1 VFGKKAMKRPA
12 QALKAKFE
20 KLGVDDVDFSVE
32 DELDGQSNPR
42 LAPLVLFH
50 EIWKGA
56 LRKGDTGWLRATIEH
71 FENRK
76 NLSGIAAAMWP
87 EEDDFL
93 KALLAVRDSGV
104 DLEHITTI
112 ARRAQEHL
120 LHHVAYTLSDP
131 YSDEELF
138 KDVTWAVFETDE
150 DDKPVRQMNC
160 LHEYYGLVDPDR
172 ERG

>member
-1 VFGKKAMKRPA
+1 VFGRKTIKRSA
-12 QALKAKFE
+12 SDLKAKFE
-20 KLGVDDVDFSVE
+20 TLGVDQVDFSVS
-32 DELDGQSNPR
+32 DELDPQSNPR

-50 EIWKGA
+50 EVWKGA
-56 LRKGDTGWLRATIEH
+56 LRKGDTEWLQASIEH

-76 NLSGIAAAMWP
+76 NLSGVAAAMWP

-93 KALLAVRDSGV
+93 QALLAVRDSGI
-104 DLEHITTI
+104 DLKLITTI

-131 YSDEELF
+131 SSDEELF

-150 DDKPVRQMNC
+150 NDKPIRQMNC

-172 ERG
+172 GDG